1 MPRPPLGR
9 SNNDDRRQWRKQG
22 VVAGCRNPG
31 AEHRWQT
38 GQAKRCGC
46 WVPQSGQWHAVRR
59 DGEVNIIIE
68 VLHMGKEAK
77 TNAMRILERAKVAYT
92 AHEYPHEEGVAVD
105 GVTVAA
111 SIGEDPACVY
121 KTLVTQGNSKNYFV
135 FVIPVAAELDL
146 KAAAR
151 SVGEKSVAM
160 IHVAD
165 INKVTGYVRGGCSP
179 VGMKKQYTTVFDESV
194 LSQPKVYVSG
204 GRIGTQVCCVPADLI
219 KAARAT
225 TAKIIF

>member
-1 MPRPPLGR
+1 MLG
-9 SNNDDRRQWRKQG
+9 SMLIDGNCVKDVMDQLQADDFYLRQNREIFETI
-22 VVAGCRNPG
+22 A
-31 AEHRWQT
+31 
-38 GQAKRCGC
+38 
-46 WVPQSGQWHAVRR
+46 
-59 DGEVNIIIE
+59 
-68 VLHMGKEAK
+68 HMF
-77 TNAMRILERAKVAYT
+77 VYSQ
-92 AHEYPHEEGVAVD
+92 PVD

-111 SIGEDPACVY
+111 SMGEDPACVY
-121 KTLVTQGNSKNYFV
+121 KTLVTQGSSKNYFV

-194 LSQPKVYVSG
+194 LAQEKVYVSG
-204 GRIGTQVCCVPADLI
+204 GRIGTQVCCAPADLI
-219 KAARAT
+219 RAARAA